1 MSPVELLLPEAP
13 EQTIPFSVRLAERR
27 VRRATPEPAPARSD
41 RRAYQRRSGRDLEW
55 LRLVRIAQGLD
66 VRLIDLSEGGA
77 LLEVDSPLKPGTI
90 LSLEISGAGLET
102 VVPLEVLRCY
112 VSSLRGNIATY
123 RGACAFGRLIAL
135 PGEHTDADL
144 AANDFVGT
152 DAALNYLLERCA
164 SRIDGSSD
172 ARARLERG
180 AVLHVL
186 SSLHIRR
193 SSDNADPMSRY
204 TAQLL
209 GAILPALQ
217 QGLPKEVVAA
227 ALDDRLQTFP
237 DRWQSRLLSTRGR
250 LASLIDLCATPPPP
264 PVEPPVVQLPVLSA
278 AAPAP
283 VSEIVISAPVDT
295 AAASGFQKIVVRYV
309 DGDIVK
315 GYTQDFHPSRAQ
327 FSLWPS
333 IHAAKSDRLIIP
345 MGRLKAVFFVR
356 DFAGNAQYRERKTFT
371 SRGHGRR
378 LEVTFH
384 DNETVVGT
392 TLNYR
397 PDGQGFFLI
406 PVDASGNNT
415 RIFVVASAVRRVRFL

>member
-1 MSPVELLLPEAP
+1 M
-13 EQTIPFSVRLAERR
+13 
-27 VRRATPEPAPARSD
+27 
-41 RRAYQRRSGRDLEW
+41 
-55 LRLVRIAQGLD
+55 D

-77 LLEVDSPLKPGTI
+77 LLEVDSPLKPGTV
-90 LSLEISGAGLET
+90 LSLEITGAGLET

-112 VSSLRGNIATY
+112 ISSLRGNIATY
-123 RGACAFGRLIAL
+123 RGACAFTRLITL
-135 PGEHTDADL
+135 PGEQTDADFPS
-144 AANDFVGT
+144 NGFVGT
-152 DAALNYLLERCA
+152 DGALNYLLERCA
-164 SRIDGSSD
+164 AGTDGSSD
-172 ARARLERG
+172 ARVRLERG

-217 QGLPKEVVAA
+217 QELPKEVVAA
-227 ALDDRLQTFP
+227 ALDERLQTFP
-237 DRWQSRLLSTRGR
+237 DRWRSRLLSTRGR
-250 LASLIDLCATPPPP
+250 LASLIDLCATPPPR
-264 PVEPPVVQLPVLSA
+264 PVEAPVVRPPIVSEA
-278 AAPAP
+278 PPPPAP
-283 VSEIVISAPVDT
+283 EIVTASPVDT
-295 AAASGFQKIVVRYV
+295 AASSGFQKIVVRYV

-315 GYTQDFHPSRAQ
+315 GFTQDFHPSRAQ

-356 DFAGNAQYRERKTFT
+356 DFVGNAQYRERKTFT

-384 DNETVVGT
+384 DNEKVLGT

-406 PVDASGNNT
+406 PVDTAGNNT

>member
-1 MSPVELLLPEAP
+1 MSPLELLLPEVP
-13 EQTIPFSVRLAERR
+13 EQTVPFSVRLAERR
-27 VRRATPEPAPARSD
+27 VRQTQRVVVAPSD
-41 RRAYQRRSGRDLEW
+41 RRAHQRRSGRDLEW
-55 LRLVRIAQGLD
+55 LRLVRIAQGMD

-77 LLEVDSPLKPGTI
+77 LLEVDSPLKPGTV
-90 LSLEISGAGLET
+90 LSLEISGVGLET

-112 VSSLRGNIATY
+112 VSSLRGNIAIY

-135 PGEHTDADL
+135 PGEHHDADL
-144 AANDFVGT
+144 ASNEFVGT
-152 DAALNYLLERCA
+152 DAALKYLLERCGA
-164 SRIDGSSD
+164 GTGGSSD
-172 ARARLERG
+172 ARVRLERG

-186 SSLHIRR
+186 SSLHVRR
-193 SSDNADPMSRY
+193 SSDHADPMSRY

-217 QGLPKEVVAA
+217 QGLPKRLIAA
-227 ALDDRLQTFP
+227 ALDDQLRTLP
-237 DRWQSRLLSTRGR
+237 DRWQLRLASTRR
-250 LASLIDLCATPPPP
+250 QLASLIDLCATPLPPA
-264 PVEPPVVQLPVLSA
+264 VEPPVVPPPVVSD

-283 VSEIVISAPVDT
+283 VSEIVIQAPVDT
-295 AAASGFQKIVVRYV
+295 AVSGGFQKIVVRYV
-309 DGDIVK
+309 DGDIIK
-315 GYTQDFHPSRAQ
+315 GFTQDFHPSRAQ

-356 DFAGNAQYRERKTFT
+356 DFAGNAHYRERKTFT

-384 DNETVVGT
+384 DNEKVVGT

-406 PVDASGNNT
+406 PVDAAGNNT

>member
-1 MSPVELLLPEAP
+1 MPAAAP
-13 EQTIPFSVRLAERR
+13 
-27 VRRATPEPAPARSD
+27 SD

-55 LRLVRIAQGLD
+55 LRLVRIAQGMD

-77 LLEVDSPLKPGTI
+77 LLEIDSPLKPGTV

-112 VSSLRGNIATY
+112 VSSLRGSIATY
-123 RGACAFGRLIAL
+123 RGACAFTRLITL
-135 PGEHTDADL
+135 PGEQTDADVT
-144 AANDFVGT
+144 AAGFVGT

-164 SRIDGSSD
+164 AATDGASD
-172 ARARLERG
+172 TRVRLERG

-186 SSLHIRR
+186 SSLHVRR
-193 SSDNADPMSRY
+193 SSDNADPTSRY

-217 QGLPKEVVAA
+217 QGLPRDVVAA
-227 ALDDRLQTFP
+227 ALDEQLQTFP
-237 DRWQSRLLSTRGR
+237 DRWQARLLSTRGR
-250 LASLIDLCATPPPP
+250 LASLIDLCATPA
-264 PVEPPVVQLPVLSA
+264 LPAA
-278 AAPAP
+278 AAPAVDAPIVQP
-283 VSEIVISAPVDT
+283 VTSAPTDT
-295 AAASGFQKIVVRYV
+295 DAPSGFQKIVVRYT

-315 GYTQDFHPSRAQ
+315 GFTQDFHPSRAQ

-356 DFAGNAQYRERKTFT
+356 DFAGNARYRERKTFT
-371 SRGHGRR
+371 NRGHGRR

-406 PVDASGNNT
+406 PVDAGANNT